1 MCASFIN
8 CFLNL
13 IETSKNFVQVFG
25 QINRLN
31 ELKKYYYQCE
41 KVRVVD
47 AYTKIVNEIASANSL
62 TNETNLNGEQI
73 EELLKSFLDQL
84 IEIWHNEVKYEIEGQ
99 EALRIYCYE
108 TLLNKFGISLKSEY
122 LNKLIFF
129 LFKDPVVQANF

>member
-1 MCASFIN
+1 M
-8 CFLNL
+8 
-13 IETSKNFVQVFG
+13 QVFG

-47 AYTKIVNEIASANSL
+47 AYTKIVNEIVSANSL

-84 IEIWHNEVKYEIEGQ
+84 IEIWHNEVKMKYSQ
-99 EALRIYCYE
+99 ETLRTYCYE
-108 TLLNKFGISLKSEY
+108 TLLNKFGISLKNRISQQID
-122 LNKLIFF
+122 IFSI
-129 LFKDPVVQANF
+129 

>member
-1 MCASFIN
+1 MYASFIN
-8 CFLNL
+8 CFLNQ

-47 AYTKIVNEIASANSL
+47 AYTKIVNEIVSANSL

-84 IEIWHNEVKYEIEGQ
+84 IEIWHNEVKYE
-99 EALRIYCYE
+99 
-108 TLLNKFGISLKSEY
+108 K
-122 LNKLIFF
+122 
-129 LFKDPVVQANF
+129 